1 MLLPAFIVIDFE
13 KCDNLPEVKLPED
26 TYISYKVTAASIHRL
41 DSFYRKL
48 FLSSKKHRF
57 CLLLSAEDK
66 LSNRDAAF
74 ENAINFVVSFSFHS
88 CYLKT
93 NYDNPVV
100 LFEIDK
106 ADENKYPLIIGEAF
120 KSHGYN
126 DIEAIV
132 IDKSNIFSPE
142 NERKNIRFNLQK
154 DINNLFT
161 EYISSIKN
169 LNSSDSSF
177 FFFLDNPEKLPELVD
192 MIQRAEIV
200 VREDLPQTYYLLLEN
215 KSLATK
221 RNELI
226 SKIELLQEQ
235 LDSLKNYHLYYNL
248 SDTRYKR
255 QITELM
261 KFYKNEYEILPLW
274 YKRLGH
280 TLKVIMGKRTFR
292 SLFNDNIKKYKD

>member
-1 MLLPAFIVIDFE
+1 MLLPSFIVIDFE
-13 KCDNLPEVKLPED
+13 KFDNLPEVKLPED
-26 TYISYKVTAASIHRL
+26 TYISYKVTTASIPLL
-41 DSFYRKL
+41 DSFFRKL
-48 FLSSKKHRF
+48 FLSSKKYPF
-57 CLLLSAEDK
+57 CLLLSGEHEF
-66 LSNRDAAF
+66 SNSDFAL
-74 ENAINFVVSFSFHS
+74 ENTINFLVSFSFHS
-88 CYLKT
+88 NYIKT
-93 NYDNPVV
+93 NCDNPIV

-106 ADENKYPLIIGEAF
+106 TDENKYTSLIGEAF

-126 DIEAIV
+126 GIEAII
-132 IDKSNIFSPE
+132 IDNSNIFSSK
-142 NERKNIRFNLQK
+142 NERKNIRYNLQK

-161 EYISSIKN
+161 EYISSIKK

-177 FFFLDNPEKLPELVD
+177 FFFLSNPERLPEFLD
-192 MIQRAEIV
+192 TIQRAEAV
-200 VREDLPQTYYLLLEN
+200 LREDLPQTYYLLLEN

-221 RNELI
+221 KNELL

-235 LDSLKNYHLYYNL
+235 LDSLNNYHLYYNL

-261 KFYKNEYEILPLW
+261 NFYKNEYEILPLW

-292 SLFNDNIKKYKD
+292 SLFNDNVKKYKD